1 MKWEGSVKNM
11 LDHHQ
16 DQDIAQGMIGCNT
29 PIIQHFWAK
38 KPKAV
43 HYLDMQGFH
52 MKPPFI
58 ELF

>member
-43 HYLDMQGFH
+43 HYLDMQGLWNH
-52 MKPPFI
+52 
-58 ELF
+58 LL